1 MNKNGEKME
10 SIKKQF
16 AKSKGIKNDIN
27 FDSIA
32 EGIIK
37 EKPTLEET
45 TKSLKTLQDELEE
58 AYSSRKHWNRK
69 YFYFMLNFKKSF

>member
-16 AKSKGIKNDIN
+16 AKSKGSKNDIN

-37 EKPTLEET
+37 EKPTLENT
-45 TKSLKTLQDELEE
+45 TKSLKTLHDELEE
-58 AYSSRKHWNRK
+58 AYSKQK
-69 YFYFMLNFKKSF
+69 TLEQKVFLYYVKF